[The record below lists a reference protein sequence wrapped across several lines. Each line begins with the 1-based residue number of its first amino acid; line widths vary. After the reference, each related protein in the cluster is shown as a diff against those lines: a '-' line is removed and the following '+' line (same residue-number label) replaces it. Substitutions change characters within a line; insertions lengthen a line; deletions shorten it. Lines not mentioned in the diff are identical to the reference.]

1 MIRRHSRS
9 AMAMHWFNAVCW
21 FTLTFTGFAL
31 LANPAMQPIGQWWV
45 NMWTGLFGAQGLL
58 LFHVGVGLMW
68 LAVYIA
74 YIAVALRREVW
85 PFLAEV
91 FYIRPVA
98 DTIWCV
104 KKGLWLTVGPKKMRA
119 MGLDPELSPQGFY
132 NAGQKIA
139 AVVAV
144 FTGAGLAVSG
154 IVLALLA
161 LQGVASASVREFAQA
176 ALLLHFVCAG
186 LMAVVLPVHIYMAA
200 LAPGEGPAFRSMFT
214 GYVPEKHAREH
225 NPLWHAT
232 LAAAAPTDPNN
243 GLSNSHR

>member
-9 AMAMHWFNAVCW
+9 AIAMHWFNALCW
-21 FTLTFTGFAL
+21 LTLTFTGFAL
-31 LANPAMQPIGQWWV
+31 LANPHMQPIGQWWV
-45 NMWTGLFGAQGLL
+45 ALWTGLFGAKGLL
-58 LFHVGVGLMW
+58 LFHVGVGLLW
-68 LAVYIA
+68 LTVYVA
-74 YIAVALRREVW
+74 YIAVALQREVL

-98 DTIWCV
+98 DTVWCV

-119 MGLDPELSPQGFY
+119 MGLDPELTAQGFY

-144 FTGAGLAVSG
+144 LTGAGLATSG
-154 IVLALLA
+154 IVLALLTLHGVGSESA
-161 LQGVASASVREFAQA
+161 LYFAQT
-176 ALLLHFVCAG
+176 ALLLHFICAG
-186 LMAVVLPVHIYMAA
+186 LMTVVLPVHIYMAA

-214 GYVPEKHAREH
+214 GYVPDEHAREH
-225 NPLWHAT
+225 NPLWYAKRASTAT
-232 LAAAAPTDPNN
+232 GQHN